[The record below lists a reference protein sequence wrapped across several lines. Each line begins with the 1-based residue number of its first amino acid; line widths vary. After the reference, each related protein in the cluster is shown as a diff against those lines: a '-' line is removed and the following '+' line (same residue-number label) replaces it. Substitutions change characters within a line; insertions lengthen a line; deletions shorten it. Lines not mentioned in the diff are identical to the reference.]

1 MMSFEYPRENF
12 RFINLES
19 EDVVKL
25 SVGSSSKGNQNK
37 YLLRSTGEFIK
48 EQFAYQNVVWKDY
61 QVEYLSCILAE
72 QMNLKNV
79 WVLEQEIVQLSNNR
93 MGVASRDFSN
103 KYEWLP
109 FAHISE
115 IYDYR
120 NKKLS
125 VKSRFD
131 LFVQVIDELFQVDI
145 TEYLA
150 VMVLLDY
157 LLGNEDRHYN
167 NIGIV
172 RNLVTG
178 SYAPAP
184 LFDFG
189 LGLFEH
195 DLRYRGCN
203 LFAAKARMEGKP
215 FSHDLG
221 EAVDMLFGS
230 CYRAVAERLCCSL
243 KLPDKALFP
252 SQLAYEYME
261 NCLLELQFHM
271 RR

>member
-1 MMSFEYPRENF
+1 MSFKDPSENL

-48 EQFAYQNVVWKDY
+48 EQFEYQNVLWKDY
-61 QVEYLSCILAE
+61 MVEQLSCALAE
-72 QMNLKNV
+72 QMSLKSV
-79 WVLEQEIVQLSNNR
+79 WVLEQEVVRLSNNR
-93 MGVASRDFSN
+93 MGVVSKDFSN
-103 KYEWLP
+103 RYEWLP

-120 NKKLS
+120 DKKLS
-125 VKSRFD
+125 AKSRFD
-131 LFVQVIDELFQVDI
+131 MFVQVIDKLFQIDI
-145 TEYLA
+145 TEYL
-150 VMVLLDY
+150 VTMVLLDY

-172 RNLVTG
+172 RNLITG
-178 SYAPAP
+178 TYEPAP

-203 LFAAKARMEGKP
+203 LFAAKVRMEGKP

-230 CYRAVAERLCCSL
+230 CYRAVAERLCSSL
-243 KLPDKALFP
+243 KLPEEELFP
-252 SQLAYEYME
+252 SRLAYEYME
-261 NCLLELQFHM
+261 YCLLELQFRM